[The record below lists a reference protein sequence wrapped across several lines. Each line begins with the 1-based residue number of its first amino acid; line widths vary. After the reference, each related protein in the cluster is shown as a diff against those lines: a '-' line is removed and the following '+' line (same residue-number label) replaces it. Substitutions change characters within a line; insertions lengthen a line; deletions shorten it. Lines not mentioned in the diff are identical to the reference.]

1 MLGSRSM
8 ASNRRKVGFVN
19 KNIHSCLSKLRGKF
33 RETERSSIRSSN
45 VHIYRIFDKTFV
57 WFKLLCSSERCVSSK
72 KGRWTSNIIIDAE
85 IFLLIF
91 FAKYLSDDNVIY
103 LGLNRFKY
111 LQLTRSPDYF
121 AFINQLQLL
130 AVDLYSPWL
139 RTAKFCRMLCYVTK
153 ASIGTYTNDY
163 NGLGSPLPG
172 SSGQEGGAGGH
183 RFSSI
188 RLEAELGWAVGWP
201 VVDATPGTA
210 AVGVALIEKISYQ
223 IRDIFSFFSFFLF
236 FKPSDRVEII
246 SIVIFVQ

>member
-1 MLGSRSM
+1 MTPFVTEYTVTLLYCIFVHSTIYNTAQLS
-8 ASNRRKVGFVN
+8 SVGFVN

-45 VHIYRIFDKTFV
+45 EHIYRIFDKTFV

-85 IFLLIF
+85 IFLLTF

-130 AVDLYSPWL
+130 AIDLYSPWL
-139 RTAKFCRMLCYVTK
+139 RTAKFCRILCYVTK
-153 ASIGTYTNDY
+153 ASIGTPMIITAW
-163 NGLGSPLPG
+163 GLHYQVLLARKEEQVVTGSVP
-172 SSGQEGGAGGH
+172 SGWKQNW
-183 RFSSI
+183 
-188 RLEAELGWAVGWP
+188 AELF
-201 VVDATPGTA
+201 VD
-210 AVGVALIEKISYQ
+210 L
-223 IRDIFSFFSFFLF
+223 
-236 FKPSDRVEII
+236 
-246 SIVIFVQ
+246 